1 MTYLDKLD
9 MLDLLITALKEHEKK
24 LDDLINR
31 LENKLEKKEIII
43 IVKEFESKQ
52 AST

>member
-1 MTYLDKLD
+1 MTEMQDKLD

-31 LENKLEKKEIII
+31 LETKLEKKESSLWDSL
-43 IVKEFESKQ
+43 E
-52 AST
+52 